1 MPKPKNE
8 QQSFVRSIEQ
18 IKKKGLLLIF
28 PTSKFRN
35 SKNEDEKNCL
45 KVSVYLSEDQLEEEE
60 GEGEVFNSFFF
71 ASLSSS

>member
-45 KVSVYLSEDQLEEEE
+45 KVGVYLSEDQLEE